1 MSEEILYKLDLERI
15 REDFKFNEKLKH
27 CQGNNFKLLP
37 YAANEKNI
45 FTDFDGVT
53 GAFSRYMCDVEL
65 KDEFNENEFIATVVD
80 EIGEFEGTNSEES
93 FKNIVKSMFLN
104 NNRLVDFDIKTMN
117 YISADS
123 AEEKM
128 AKFLYSIFV
137 DDEIREVVEKNYNED
152 VDNILYKLVLRALP
166 TLNEKKA
173 KNEGY
178 KDYLPFVSE
187 LFKKD
192 FKFLISNHD
201 LYKTSLKRFLEFY
214 YFFYVSQLT
223 TKLSKFEKAD
233 LTKPDKLYFTLGWE
247 SLSKNRTSYVY
258 GWEKLKGEVEFL
270 FAHAIALEFLN
281 HHNLGKQLSYVELFD
296 AFNEGNGEEIHENIE
311 TICSEY
317 IERRQEGIVW
327 DEFKVTAESSGNKA
341 FDSARKLYEAVNFQ
355 FQGKTSTRTRA
366 KDAYRNWFIRFVQDN
381 FGKRRGSLGYCL
393 NLNEEDI
400 ILLTKLCINNKE
412 RLKLSL
418 LFDEFEKRGI
428 SFDRDSKMKIV
439 QLYEKLNLIEKKSDS
454 GDAQYVRS
462 VL

>member
-1 MSEEILYKLDLERI
+1 MSEEMLYKLDLQRI
-15 REDFKFNEKLKH
+15 RDDFKFDGKLIH
-27 CQGNNFKLLP
+27 SQGDKFKLLP
-37 YAANEKNI
+37 YVANEKNI
-45 FTDFDGVT
+45 FTNFDGVT
-53 GAFSRYMCDVEL
+53 GALSRYMCDVEL
-65 KDEFNENEFIATVVD
+65 KDEFNDNEFIETVLD
-80 EIGEFEGTNSEES
+80 EIGDFEGSNSKES
-93 FKNIVKSMFLN
+93 FKEIIKSMFLN
-104 NNRLVDFDIKTMN
+104 ENKLVDFDIKTMN

-123 AEEKM
+123 AEEKI

-137 DDEIREVVEKNYNED
+137 NDEIREVVEKNYNED
-152 VDNILYKLVLRALP
+152 VDNILYKLVLKALP
-166 TLNEKKA
+166 TLNGKRTKDA
-173 KNEGY
+173 GY
-178 KDYLPFVSE
+178 KDCLPFVSE

-201 LYKTSLKRFLEFY
+201 LYKTSLKRFLEYY

-281 HHNLGKQLSYVELFD
+281 HHNLDKQLSYVDLFN
-296 AFNEGNGEEIHENIE
+296 AFNEGNEEEIHEDIE

-327 DEFKVTAESSGNKA
+327 DDFKVTAESSGNKA
-341 FDSARKLYEAVNFQ
+341 FDSARNLYEAINFQ

-366 KDAYRNWFIRFVQDN
+366 KDAYRNWFIKFVQDN

-393 NLNEEDI
+393 TLNEEDI
-400 ILLTKLCINNKE
+400 ILLTKLCINNNE

-418 LFDEFEKRGI
+418 LFDEFKKRGI

-462 VL
+462 IL

>member
-1 MSEEILYKLDLERI
+1 MSEEMLYKLDLERI
-15 REDFKFNEKLKH
+15 REDFKFDGKLTH

-53 GAFSRYMCDVEL
+53 GALSRYMCDVEL
-65 KDEFNENEFIATVVD
+65 KDEFNANEFIATVVE

-93 FKNIVKSMFLN
+93 FKNIVKSMFLS
-104 NNRLVDFDIKTMN
+104 NNRLVDFDIKTIN

-137 DDEIREVVEKNYNED
+137 NDEIREVVEKNYNED

-166 TLNEKKA
+166 TLNEKRA
-173 KNEGY
+173 KNDGY

-187 LFKKD
+187 LFRKD
-192 FKFLISNHD
+192 FKFLISNHE
-201 LYKTSLKRFLEFY
+201 LYKISLKRFLEFY

-281 HHNLGKQLSYVELFD
+281 HHNLDKQLTYVELFD
-296 AFNEGNGEEIHENIE
+296 AFNEGNEEEIHEDIE
-311 TICSEY
+311 TICNEY
-317 IERRQEGIVW
+317 IERRQEGILW

-366 KDAYRNWFIRFVQDN
+366 KDAYRNWFIKFVQDN
-381 FGKRRGSLGYCL
+381 FAKRRGSLGYCL

-400 ILLTKLCINNKE
+400 ILLTKLCINNEK
-412 RLKLSL
+412 RLKLNR